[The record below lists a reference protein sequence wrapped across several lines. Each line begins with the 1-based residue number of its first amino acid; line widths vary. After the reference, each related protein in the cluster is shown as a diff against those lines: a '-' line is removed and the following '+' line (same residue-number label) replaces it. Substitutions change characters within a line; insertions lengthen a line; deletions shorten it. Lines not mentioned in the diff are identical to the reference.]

1 MSWLT
6 WAQAAGALV
15 VGLAAGFV
23 VTVLIARIPAG
34 EGLRPPLRCPH
45 CGAGLRAADLI
56 PVLSWPRLRGRCR
69 ECQEGYGA
77 WYPAA
82 ELITAGLFLALWLR
96 FGPVPLLAALAY
108 FAILSVALTFI
119 DARSQRLPDALT
131 LPAYPISLVL
141 LAISVPFV
149 HDGLRHLVQALIGMA
164 VAWLFFFI
172 QALIYPSGIGW
183 GDVKLSGIL
192 GLFLGW
198 FGVQALVY
206 GIVGGYLLAAVAGL
220 GLIVARRATRKTK
233 LAFGPFLLIATMAVI
248 IATGTGGPL
257 LL

>member
-1 MSWLT
+1 MDWLA
-6 WAQAAGALV
+6 WAEAAGALIA
-15 VGLAAGFV
+15 GLAAGFV

-34 EGLRPPLRCPH
+34 NGVGPPFRCQG
-45 CGAGLRAADLI
+45 CGAGLRAADMI
-56 PVLSWPRLRGRCR
+56 PVLSWLRLRGRCR
-69 ECQEGYGA
+69 EGQEIFGGY
-77 WYPAA
+77 YPMA

-108 FAILSVALTFI
+108 LAILTVALSFI
-119 DARSQRLPDALT
+119 DAAHQRLPDALT
-131 LPAYPISLVL
+131 LPAYPIALIL

-149 HDGLRHLVQALIGMA
+149 HGGLRHLVEALIGMA
-164 VAWLFFFI
+164 VTWSFFFL

-192 GLFLGW
+192 GLYLGW
-198 FGVQALVY
+198 FGIQALVY

-248 IATGTGGPL
+248 IATGM
-257 LL
+257 